1 MTFSSGGQVF
11 FKEVDGLQIGADGVA
26 GIDWRCWIL
35 HHWDS
40 SSLAQLTVLGFG
52 GGQILLTSRNLLH
65 RALIGA
71 EIWLGC
77 TVKLALGILVKYQVL
92 SSFNDAEKGRRSEG
106 GGRLQLLTLRK
117 TINLTQPGHKI
128 VSALP

>member
-1 MTFSSGGQVF
+1 MTFSSCCQVF
-11 FKEVDGLQIGADGVA
+11 FKEVDGLQIGADSVA

-92 SSFNDAEKGRRSEG
+92 SSFDYAEKAEEAKGVG
-106 GGRLQLLTLRK
+106 GC
-117 TINLTQPGHKI
+117 
-128 VSALP
+128 SS

>member
-11 FKEVDGLQIGADGVA
+11 FEEVDGLQIGADSVA

-40 SSLAQLTVLGFG
+40 SSLAQLAVLGFG
-52 GGQILLTSRNLLH
+52 RGQVLLTSRDLLDS
-65 RALIGA
+65 ALVSA

-77 TVKLALGILVKYQVL
+77 AVKLALGILVKYQVL
-92 SSFNDAEKGRRSEG
+92 SSFDYAEKGRRSEG
-106 GGRLQLLTLRK
+106 GG
-117 TINLTQPGHKI
+117 GC
-128 VSALP
+128 SS